1 LHHDGQHGAAVSTRE
16 HWEAVWSRG
25 PVEDA
30 GWHQAVPRVS
40 LELVD
45 DLGLAPD
52 DPIVDVG
59 GGASSLATRLVDLGH
74 HDVTV
79 LDVSPAAISQGQA
92 RAPRADAITWLVG
105 DVLDGLDR
113 SVALWHDRA
122 VFHFL
127 HGDAPERYVE
137 SLRDATVV
145 GSWAI
150 IATFGPKAPPV
161 CSGLPVTRYDPAA
174 LSRAIGATFDATR
187 FEVDHHTTPAGVVQ
201 EFVYGLFRRV

>member
-1 LHHDGQHGAAVSTRE
+1 M
-16 HWEAVWSRG
+16 
-25 PVEDA
+25 
-30 GWHQAVPRVS
+30 
-40 LELVD
+40 
-45 DLGLAPD
+45 
-52 DPIVDVG
+52 
-59 GGASSLATRLVDLGH
+59 
-74 HDVTV
+74 
-79 LDVSPAAISQGQA
+79 
-92 RAPRADAITWLVG
+92 
-105 DVLDGLDR
+105 
-113 SVALWHDRA
+113 
-122 VFHFL
+122 FHFL
-127 HGDAPERYVE
+127 QGDAPERYVE